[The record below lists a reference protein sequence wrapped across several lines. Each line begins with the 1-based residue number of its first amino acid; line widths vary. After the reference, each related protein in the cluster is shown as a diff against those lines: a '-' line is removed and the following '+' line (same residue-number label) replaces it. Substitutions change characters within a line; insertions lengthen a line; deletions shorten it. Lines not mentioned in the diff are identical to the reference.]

1 MVGLVLFIIVGI
13 AFAALGMAAARWGV
27 DTRDWSFRIG

>member
-1 MVGLVLFIIVGI
+1 MVGLVLFILVGA

-27 DTRDWSFRIG
+27 DSRDWSFRIW